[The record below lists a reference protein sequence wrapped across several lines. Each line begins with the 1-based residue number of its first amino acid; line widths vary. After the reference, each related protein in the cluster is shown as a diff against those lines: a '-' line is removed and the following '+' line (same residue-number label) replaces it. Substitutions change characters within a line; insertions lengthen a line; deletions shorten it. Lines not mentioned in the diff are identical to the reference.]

1 MFQNLTDRLG
11 QTLKNIS
18 GKGRLTEDNIKDTL
32 REVRMALL
40 EADVALGVVK
50 GFIENIKTRALGIEV
65 SKSLQ
70 PGQMFIKV
78 VQDELEKVLGDG
90 TQGLN
95 LAATPPAVI
104 MLAGLQGAGK
114 TTSVGKLSKYLT
126 EREKKKVLVVSADV
140 YRPAAIKQLQ
150 TLSQEVGVECFPSS
164 IMQKPVDIV
173 KAAITHAKLQFFDIL
188 IIDTAG
194 RLAVDEKMMDEIKQL
209 HRVANPVET
218 LFVVDAMTGQDAANT
233 AKAFN
238 ETLPL
243 TGVILTKADG
253 DARGGAALSVKHIT
267 GKPIKFLGMGEK
279 LDALEPFHPQRI
291 ASRILGMGDVLS
303 LIEEVERKVDKDA
316 AQRVAKKIQTGKG
329 FNLQDFKE
337 QLEQMRNMGGMMS
350 LMDKMPG
357 MGGMSAKMKDQ
368 ANDKQFTQMEAIINS
383 MTPHERDRPD
393 VIKGSRKRRIATGSG
408 TQIQDVNR
416 LLKQFMQ
423 MQKMMKKMGGGK
435 MKNMM
440 RGMGGMM
447 GGGGAPGGMPGGGM
461 PGGGMPPGMKLP
473 PGMGNFGRK
482 K

>member
-18 GKGRLTEDNIKDTL
+18 GKGRLTEDNIKETL

-40 EADVALGVVK
+40 EADVALPVVK
-50 GFIENIKTRALGIEV
+50 DFINNVKTRALGVEV

-70 PGQMFIKV
+70 PGQMFVKI
-78 VQDELEKVLGDG
+78 VQSELEQAMGDG
-90 TQGLN
+90 SEGLN
-95 LAATPPAVI
+95 LATTPPAVI
-104 MLAGLQGAGK
+104 MMAGLQGAGK
-114 TTSVGKLSKYLT
+114 TTSVGKLAKYLT
-126 EREKKKVLVVSADV
+126 EREKKKVIVVSADV

-150 TLSQEVGVECFPSS
+150 TLAEEVGVECYPSS
-164 IMQKPVDIV
+164 IMQRPVDIV
-173 KAAITHAKLQFFDIL
+173 KAAIDHAKMKFFDVL
-188 IIDTAG
+188 LVDTAG

-209 HRVANPVET
+209 HAAVNPVET

-238 ETLPL
+238 EALPL

-267 GKPIKFLGMGEK
+267 GKPIKFLCMGEK
-279 LDALEPFHPQRI
+279 LDALEPFHAQRI

-303 LIEEVERKVDKDA
+303 LIEDVERKVDRQKA
-316 AQRVAKKIQTGKG
+316 ERVAKKIQKG
-329 FNLQDFKE
+329 QGFDLQDFKE

-350 LMDKMPG
+350 LMDKLPG
-357 MGGMSAKMKDQ
+357 MGGMAAKVKDK
-368 ANDKQFTQMEAIINS
+368 ANDKQFVQMEAIINS
-383 MTPHERDRPD
+383 MTPGERQRPD
-393 VIKGSRKRRIATGSG
+393 VIKGSRKKRIAMGSG

-416 LLKQFMQ
+416 MLKQFMQ
-423 MQKMMKKMGGGK
+423 MQKMMKKMGGGN
-435 MKNMM
+435 MKKMM

-447 GGGGAPGGMPGGGM
+447 PPGGMGGGM
-461 PGGGMPPGMKLP
+461 PGGMPPGM
-473 PGMGNFGRK
+473 GGFGRK

>member
-18 GKGRLTEDNIKDTL
+18 GKGRLTEDNIKETL

-40 EADVALGVVK
+40 EADVALPVVK
-50 GFIENIKTRALGIEV
+50 DFINNVKTRALGVEV

-70 PGQMFIKV
+70 PGQMFVKI
-78 VQDELEKVLGDG
+78 VQSELEQAMGDG
-90 TQGLN
+90 SEGLN
-95 LAATPPAVI
+95 LATTPPAVI
-104 MLAGLQGAGK
+104 MMAGLQGAGK
-114 TTSVGKLSKYLT
+114 TTSVGKLAKYLT
-126 EREKKKVLVVSADV
+126 EREKKKVIVVSADV

-150 TLSQEVGVECFPSS
+150 TLAEEVGVECYPSS
-164 IMQKPVDIV
+164 IMQRPVDIV
-173 KAAITHAKLQFFDIL
+173 KAAIDHAKMKFFDVL
-188 IIDTAG
+188 LVDTAG

-209 HRVANPVET
+209 HAAVNPVET

-238 ETLPL
+238 EALPL

-303 LIEEVERKVDKDA
+303 LIEDVERKVDRQKA
-316 AQRVAKKIQTGKG
+316 ERVAKKIQKG
-329 FNLQDFKE
+329 QGFDLQDFKE

-350 LMDKMPG
+350 LMDKLPG
-357 MGGMSAKMKDQ
+357 MGGMAAKVKDK
-368 ANDKQFTQMEAIINS
+368 ANDKQFVQMEAIINS
-383 MTPHERDRPD
+383 MTPGERQRPD
-393 VIKGSRKRRIATGSG
+393 VIKGSRKKRIAMGSG

-416 LLKQFMQ
+416 MLKQFMQ
-423 MQKMMKKMGGGK
+423 MQKMMKKMGGGN
-435 MKNMM
+435 MKKMM

-447 GGGGAPGGMPGGGM
+447 PPGGMGGGM
-461 PGGGMPPGMKLP
+461 PGGMPPGM
-473 PGMGNFGRK
+473 GGFGRK